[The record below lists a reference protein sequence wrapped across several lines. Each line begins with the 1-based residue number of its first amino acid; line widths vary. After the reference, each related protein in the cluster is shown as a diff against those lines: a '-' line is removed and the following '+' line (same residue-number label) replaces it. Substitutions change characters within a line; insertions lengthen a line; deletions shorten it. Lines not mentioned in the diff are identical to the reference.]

1 MIRILRQWQSCSN
14 TVVPVL
20 YYFGDWAS
28 SWEISRHSVGV
39 LWFLQVRAGG
49 ARSQLSQMPN
59 RHLLPGETMETQRED
74 NWVFNS
80 CWGTTVQGLKGS
92 HRFPWSVGMNS
103 HSLSPTPCVL
113 FAVPGLQA
121 KAWKVWQEWGPGQL
135 SPSPLHFCAGPGAQ
149 VLPDSLNTSDC
160 ARGTWSGTKTPL

>member
-103 HSLSPTPCVL
+103 HSLTHFSVQVGELLHIVATDHQLANVSP
-113 FAVPGLQA
+113 Q
-121 KAWKVWQEWGPGQL
+121 
-135 SPSPLHFCAGPGAQ
+135 
-149 VLPDSLNTSDC
+149 
-160 ARGTWSGTKTPL
+160 